1 MHQAEITVFVFVFVL
16 MMKRRTEIRKEFEEY
31 TAVLKTGLLLF
42 IIIIII
48 SLNMEV

>member
-1 MHQAEITVFVFVFVL
+1 MVVVVVVVFNDE
-16 MMKRRTEIRKEFEEY
+16 KENRNRKEFEEY

-42 IIIIII
+42 IIIIT